1 MPAPSQRPSGTTVG
15 TVLLALSVGL
25 VLTMTVAS
33 VSLAGQQFCKVVD
46 RRDISRNLA
55 EAAIAEGLAEVQKME
70 HYGEAGAAFR
80 DIRVPAGE
88 DASYG
93 FLTFNRQNA
102 QSQKMSYSSNFFFSN
117 RPQTGAYN
125 RVIPRSC
132 VHLVG
137 LGVSG
142 SVRHQVE
149 ALIFKPPF
157 SEGVCCAGKV
167 EASGMLLGGLRD
179 PAGFA
184 GTYDTTPHTQK
195 MAGHIFANGRGLGVV
210 QLKSNSDVRG
220 NVGSAGGI
228 KIEQSKVQGE
238 VHPFAFPRHIP
249 RLDLSTIVT
258 TMGQVEGSWNWHGA
272 GKSPVTGGGNGSVD
286 HPWSGYRVIQGPL
299 THDGDLYLN
308 GGAIYVKGDV
318 DIRGAIRGRGCI
330 VTTGEA
336 RVEGGAPFEAQA
348 NLTLCA
354 MGNVTLSGGG
364 SADHFFQGLVYSE
377 GDIVADNVSVM
388 GALVA
393 PGRSGQGGQ
402 ISQGNVVLNQV
413 NVYPC
418 PRQVSVTVGSPPRP
432 MPLREHPPVDEFS
445 DGSYD
450 AMTVRVDV
458 SEKRDGLQLYDAY
471 LYYAKNY
478 SYRESPGGRGW
489 TGNAA
494 YFNQTQANYQSHGPE
509 TDPIT
514 LNGLEFDELLY
525 QINEIVAM
533 ITTEGSGSSRHC
545 TYLTNPRSLTPAH
558 NARPGD
564 GYAPANIMQTLRS
577 KIDEIG
583 KTGSNSKILDFNL
596 TRRLPSQEQYRI
608 LLMRDLTT

>member
-1 MPAPSQRPSGTTVG
+1 MRAPSSRPTGTTVG

-33 VSLAGQQFCKVVD
+33 VSLAGQQFSRVVD
-46 RRDISRNLA
+46 RRDVARNLA
-55 EAAIAEGLAEVQKME
+55 EAAIAEGLAQVQQSE

-80 DIRVPAGE
+80 DISVAAPEAK
-88 DASYG
+88 SFG

-102 QSQKMSYSSNFFFSN
+102 QSQQMSYSSNFFFSN
-117 RPQTGAYN
+117 RPQMGASQ
-125 RVIPRSC
+125 RVVPRSC

-142 SVRHQVE
+142 PVRHQVE

-157 SEGVCCAGKV
+157 SEGVCCAGRV

-184 GTYDTTPHTQK
+184 GSYATTPHTQK
-195 MAGHIFANGRGLGVV
+195 MAGHIFANGQGRAVV
-210 QLKSNSDVRG
+210 QLKNDSDVRG

-228 KIEQSKVQGE
+228 SIVQSKVQGE
-238 VHPFAFPRHIP
+238 VHPFAFPRQIP
-249 RLDLSTIVT
+249 RLDLSSIVT
-258 TMGQVEGSWNWHGA
+258 VMSQVEGSWNWTGA
-272 GKSPVTGGGNGSVD
+272 GKSPVTGGGNGSAQR
-286 HPWSGYRVIQGPL
+286 PWSGYRVIDGPL
-299 THDGDLYLN
+299 VHQGDLYLN

-318 DIRGAIRGRGCI
+318 DVRGAIRGRGCI
-330 VTTGEA
+330 VSTGEA
-336 RVEGGAPFEAQA
+336 RVQGGAPFESNA
-348 NLTLCA
+348 NLSLCA
-354 MGNVTLSGGG
+354 QGNVTLTGGG
-364 SADHFFQGLVYSE
+364 SDNSFFQGMIYSE
-377 GDIVADNVSVM
+377 GDIKANDISVM

-393 PGRSGQGGQ
+393 PGQSSQGQV
-402 ISQGNVVLNQV
+402 SQGNVYLDNV

-418 PRQVSVTVGSPPRP
+418 PRQVSVTVGSPPKP
-432 MPLREHPPVDEFS
+432 MGLRQHPPLDEFS

-494 YFNQTQANYQSHGPE
+494 YFHQTQPNYQSHGPE
-509 TDPIT
+509 TEPIV

-525 QINEIVAM
+525 QLNEIVAK
-533 ITTEGSGSSRHC
+533 ITREGSGNSATR
-545 TYLTNPRSLTPAH
+545 TYLADPRSLTPAH
-558 NARPGD
+558 NPRPND
-564 GYAPANIMQTLRS
+564 SYAPANIMETIRTKVGEVS
-577 KIDEIG
+577 KG
-583 KTGSNSKILDFNL
+583 GSSSKVLDFNL
-596 TRRLPSQEQYRI
+596 TRRLPAQEQYRI
-608 LLMRDLTT
+608 LLMRDLSP